1 MKILITGNMGYVG
14 PRVVRRLRSVF
25 PDATLVG
32 ADVGLFAPLL
42 TNATVLPECLLDV
55 QYFSDVRCIADEALR
70 DADAVVHLAGVS
82 NDPIGTRFEA
92 VTRAINVDGSLD
104 LAARAKATGVRK
116 FVFASSC
123 SAYGLAE
130 DGARTER
137 SSLNPL
143 TAYARSKVA
152 TERALEALADRDFRV
167 TCLRFATACGMSERL
182 RLDLVLN
189 DFVAGAV
196 AAKRITILSD
206 GTPWRPLIDVD
217 DMARAVEW
225 ALIRERDA
233 GGDYLVVNAGRDE
246 ANYQV
251 RQLAEAVAALI
262 PGTTVS
268 INENAAPDKRSYR
281 VDFSLF
287 RTLAPDH
294 QPRMMLEDSIIALRD
309 GLQQMNYQ
317 TATVQDSPLIRLRTI
332 STLQAAGLLS
342 DDLRWVSADARRQ
355 AQAVL
360 S

>member
-14 PRVVRRLRSVF
+14 PRVVRRLRAAF
-25 PDATLVG
+25 PEATLAG
-32 ADVGLFAPLL
+32 ADIGLFAHLL
-42 TNATVLPECLLDV
+42 TNAGVLPESLLDV
-55 QYFSDVRCIADEALR
+55 QYFSDVRHIADEALR
-70 DADAVVHLAGVS
+70 GTDAIVHLAGVS
-82 NDPIGTRFEA
+82 NDPIGTRFET
-92 VTRAINVDGSLD
+92 VTMDINTDGSMN
-104 LAARAKATGVRK
+104 LARRAKAMGVTA

-130 DGARTER
+130 DDARTER

-152 TERALEALADRDFRV
+152 TEKTLEAVADRDFRV

-196 AAKRITILSD
+196 AAKRVNILSD
-206 GTPWRPLIDVD
+206 GSPWRPLIDVD
-217 DMARAVEW
+217 DMARAIEW
-225 ALIRERDA
+225 ALIRPRES

-251 RQLAEAVAALI
+251 RQLAEAVATLI
-262 PGTTVS
+262 PGTTVN
-268 INENAAPDKRSYR
+268 INENAVPDKRSYR

-294 QPRMMLEDSIIALRD
+294 QPVVTLEESIAGLRD
-309 GLQQMNYQ
+309 GLQQMSYR
-317 TATVQDSPLIRLRTI
+317 TASVQDSPLIRLRTI

-342 DDLRWVSADARRQ
+342 DDFRWTSADARAR
-355 AQAVL
+355 AQVA